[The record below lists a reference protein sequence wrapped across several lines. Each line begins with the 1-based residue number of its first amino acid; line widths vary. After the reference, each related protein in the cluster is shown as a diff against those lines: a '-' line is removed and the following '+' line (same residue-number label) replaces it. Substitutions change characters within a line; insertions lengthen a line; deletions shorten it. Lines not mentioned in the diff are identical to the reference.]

1 MAGDNKKEKTMALSQ
16 EQLSQL
22 QDRLRARLT
31 ELRGLIQRELEDA
44 GHDSL
49 AGQVHD
55 TGEAALADQ
64 LVGLDVAIA
73 EIDTQELMD
82 IRAAMDRLEEGRY
95 GICVDCGVEIGFA
108 RFKSQPTAARCI
120 DCQERFEMNSAVE
133 TPRL

>member
-1 MAGDNKKEKTMALSQ
+1 MALTQ
-16 EQLSQL
+16 EQLLQLRGRL
-22 QDRLRARLT
+22 QDRGT
-31 ELRGLIQRELEDA
+31 ELRDIIQRELNDA

-55 TGEAALADQ
+55 TGEGALADQ

-82 IRAAMDRLEEGRY
+82 TRAALDRLEEGRY
-95 GICVDCGVEIGFA
+95 GICIGCGVEIGFA
-108 RFKSQPTAARCI
+108 RLESQPAAARCI
-120 DCQERFEMNSAVE
+120 DCQKRFEAERGAE